1 MRCPLRASAGWSGV
15 LLGMG
20 IPRVIV
26 YLHPDQKTIITL
38 QSVILAFGISVVVGI
53 LFGIYPARRAAL
65 MDPIEALRH
74 E

>member
-1 MRCPLRASAGWSGV
+1 MLSGAGGVLGV
-15 LLGMG
+15 LLG
-20 IPRVIV
+20 VIV
-26 YLHPDQKTIITL
+26 PFLISGLAGMATIITWWAPVL
-38 QSVILAFGISVVVGI
+38 SFSISVAVGI

>member
-1 MRCPLRASAGWSGV
+1 
-15 LLGMG
+15 MG
-20 IPRVIV
+20 ITIPQIII
-26 YLHPDQKTIITL
+26 YFIPDQKAIVTA
-38 QSVILAFGISVVVGI
+38 QSVLLAFGISVAIGI